1 MVDTLSNAKTN
12 VSYIIQVYNPPSTLT
27 YASIQ
32 TQLVT
37 SVKNNNFTTVLQKN
51 AANTAATSP
60 ALMTATSTA
69 VVVTNLS
76 PTTSLSG
83 SSNNTKHLSGGALAG
98 KLCY

>member
-1 MVDTLSNAKTN
+1 
-12 VSYIIQVYNPPSTLT
+12 
-27 YASIQ
+27 
-32 TQLVT
+32 
-37 SVKNNNFTTVLQKN
+37 
-51 AANTAATSP
+51 
-60 ALMTATSTA
+60 LMTATSTA